1 MRESRKGEK
10 THLPRDS
17 FEEWS
22 EAQTAKL
29 SATKHKK
36 PPENTY
42 EAWVEKR
49 VTKKVKSARKKA

>member
-17 FEEWS
+17 YEEWS

-29 SATKHKK
+29 IAIKHRKAPK
-36 PPENTY
+36 NTY
-42 EAWVEKR
+42 KARVVKR
-49 VTKKVKSARKKA
+49 PKKVKRARKKA